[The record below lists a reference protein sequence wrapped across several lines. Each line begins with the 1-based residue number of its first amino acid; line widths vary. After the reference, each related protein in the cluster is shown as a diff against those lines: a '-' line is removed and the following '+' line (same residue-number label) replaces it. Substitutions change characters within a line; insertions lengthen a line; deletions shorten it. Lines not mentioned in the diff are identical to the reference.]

1 MNKILITGGC
11 GFIGSHVVEFF
22 FSKYKNSKII
32 VYDKITY
39 AGNASYLNK
48 IIKSNRLK
56 IVRKDIN
63 DFNSLLKYTKKVD
76 LLIHMAAESHV
87 DNSFESAKKF
97 IDTNVQGT
105 RSVLDAC
112 RVNKIK
118 KIIHVS
124 TDEIYGEI
132 YKGSFSEN
140 SNFNPSNPYSSSK
153 AAAEM
158 IIKGYQHSFK
168 LNISIVRANNIFGE
182 RQHPEKLIGA
192 CCCAILK
199 KEFINLHGS
208 GLQKRTF
215 LYVKDFAEALYKI
228 TKLNNTNEIFNIGT
242 NFEYKNRDVVK
253 LIVKKFNKRF
263 KDVVKFVQDRPFNDH
278 RYSINIDKIKKL
290 NWHPKH
296 KLEDKMDEIIDWYKV
311 NFKFFKYPK
320 K

>member
-56 IVRKDIN
+56 IIKKDIN

-199 KEFINLHGS
+199 KEFINLHGN

-215 LYVKDFAEALYKI
+215 LYVKDFAEALYRI
-228 TKLNNTNEIFNIGT
+228 TKLKNKNEIFNIGT
-242 NFEYKNRDVVK
+242 NFEYKNIDVVK
-253 LIVKKFNKRF
+253 LIVKKFNKEF
-263 KDVVKFVQDRPFNDH
+263 KNVVKFVQDRPFNDH

-296 KLEDKMDEIIDWYKV
+296 KLEDRMDEIINWYKV

>member
-39 AGNASYLNK
+39 AGNARYLNK
-48 IIKSNRLK
+48 IVKSNRLK
-56 IVRKDIN
+56 IIKKDIN

-168 LNISIVRANNIFGE
+168 LNITIVRANNIFGE

-199 KEFINLHGS
+199 KEFINLHGN

-215 LYVKDFAEALYKI
+215 LYVKDFAEALYRI
-228 TKLNNTNEIFNIGT
+228 TKLKNKNEIFNIGT
-242 NFEYKNRDVVK
+242 NFEYKNIDVVK
-253 LIVKKFNKRF
+253 LIVKKFNKEF
-263 KDVVKFVQDRPFNDH
+263 KNVVKFVQDRPFNDH

-296 KLEDKMDEIIDWYKV
+296 RLEDKMHEIINWYKV
-311 NFKFFKYPK
+311 NFKLFKYPK